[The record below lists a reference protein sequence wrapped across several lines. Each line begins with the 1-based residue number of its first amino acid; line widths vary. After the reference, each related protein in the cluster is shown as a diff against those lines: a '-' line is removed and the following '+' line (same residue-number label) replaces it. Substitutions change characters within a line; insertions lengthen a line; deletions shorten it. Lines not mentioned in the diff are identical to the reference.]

1 VRNGE
6 GGAAPIAI
14 GLLGPLRVR
23 VAGVDVPVSAARER
37 AVLARLA
44 IDVSDCVADHELI
57 EAVWGDR
64 PPASARATL
73 QTYISH
79 LRRLLGPDAIVREP
93 HGYRLCG
100 AEIDVRRFDE
110 ALRRARA
117 TDDAAARAADL
128 GRALAL
134 WRGVPLSE
142 LEDGWSTAVR
152 AGLEEDRAH
161 ATELWLEARL
171 SVEPAA
177 AVVPALEELCRR
189 HPLREHAAALLI
201 TALYRSGRQ
210 ADALGAYQRL
220 RTALVDE
227 LGLEPGPAVRDLE
240 QRVLRHDPALLGESP
255 APTATPGSAPQVAT
269 ARQPSAAPAPEP
281 VAMPLPPRL
290 ASGRPGAP
298 FVGRRDELRRV
309 LAGLD
314 ATEADGAVR
323 TVVVRGDAGIGKTRL
338 AREVALAAAGRGWL
352 VTWGRC
358 PADAAGAFHPIAEA
372 LDLLVHWRPDLAA
385 GHEHLLASVL
395 PALAGRTA
403 DPLAL
408 LRAGAAQ
415 RFALLEALTQVA
427 ACAGALAPLL
437 VVVDDV
443 HWADAGTAAFLEHLA
458 ARRTLPVVVLATAR
472 APEPTESEHVARL
485 LERMQR
491 DHDLTTVQLVGLSEA
506 EVRAMVDRTT
516 TTPASTSVVTALHTN
531 TGGNPFFL
539 GEVLAVLGDAGTPA
553 LGAPLPLTAGVQAV
567 LAQRLD
573 HLTVDEHEVLAAAAA
588 IGTEFDLAGCASC
601 AGVPEREAL
610 RALERAA
617 AMALVEEGATP
628 GAYSFRHGLVQAAVR
643 ERTARTRRAQL
654 DERAAALDAA
664 RTMAEPGAL
673 GRRVANRLLAD
684 AAPSTERAVPALD
697 DRDPM
702 LAASRA
708 TLLRIAAGVTPLLS
722 TPGVEAVVA
731 SDLTDERAG
740 RTVVRWARSMHQRGQ
755 TARALARALE
765 CGELAR
771 RLPAPGLL
779 VEAALVAAECSEL
792 LPGRPRAV
800 LGPDVRR
807 LLADATQASAGL
819 GTDSAA
825 SGDAGVARARLLVHR
840 AVAGDDPADRA
851 MLARAARPVAQRA
864 GSPRWEAEALLALRE
879 VTWQSG
885 ASHERLA
892 TAREVLA
899 LADGDDDLTARARIS
914 IARDL
919 IAADRTTEADAEL
932 EIVLALPHLRPELRG
947 AARLQQAALAL
958 AAGDQTAA
966 AETIEWAAAGGYPR
980 AIDDPDDPL
989 ATLLLVLAI
998 EQGQLAEARPSL
1010 GDAVDRWPANLL
1022 WTGALAEATAEA
1034 TAEDVAAAVRAQLD
1048 AATQLVERAP
1058 AHAGDIAGMVLLHRA
1073 ASRVDHPLVDR
1084 LRRQLHPHR
1093 DELAIAGNVGV
1104 LGRVADLLA
1113 SP

>member
-6 GGAAPIAI
+6 GGAAPVAI
-14 GLLGPLRVR
+14 GLLGPLHVE
-23 VAGVDVPVSAARER
+23 VGGVEVPISAARER

-44 IDVSDCVADHELI
+44 IDVGRCVADHELI
-57 EAVWGDR
+57 ASLWGER

-79 LRRLLGPDAIVREP
+79 LRRLLGPDVIAREP
-93 HGYRLCG
+93 SGYRLCG
-100 AEIDVRRFDE
+100 ADVDVRTFDA
-110 ALRRARA
+110 ALR
-117 TDDAAARAADL
+117 AARAATDPERRAVGL
-128 GRALAL
+128 QGALAL
-134 WRGVPLSE
+134 WRGAPLGD
-142 LEDGWSTAVR
+142 LDDDASTAVR
-152 AGLEEDRAH
+152 VGLEEDRVH
-161 ATELWLEARL
+161 ATEQLLEARL
-171 SVEPAA
+171 AAEPAA

-189 HPLREHAAALLI
+189 HPLREHAAAVLM
-201 TALYRSGRQ
+201 TALYRAGRQ
-210 ADALGAYQRL
+210 VDALAAYQRL

-227 LGLEPGPAVRDLE
+227 LGLEPGPAVRELE
-240 QRVLRHDPALLGESP
+240 QRVLQQDPCLLD
-255 APTATPGSAPQVAT
+255 QV
-269 ARQPSAAPAPEP
+269 SAPAPAADRAATNGHGVHPPDGPGHEP

-290 ASGRPGAP
+290 TSGRQNAP
-298 FVGRRDELRRV
+298 FVGRRDELHQV
-309 LAGLD
+309 LAALD
-314 ATEADGAVR
+314 ATQADGIVR
-323 TVVVRGDAGIGKTRL
+323 TIVVRGDAGIGKTRL

-372 LDLLVHWRPDLAA
+372 FDPLVHWRPDLAA
-385 GHEHLLASVL
+385 GHEPLLASVL

-403 DPLAL
+403 DPLAI

-427 ACAGALAPLL
+427 ARAGQLAPLL

-443 HWADAGTAAFLEHLA
+443 HWADAGTASFLEHVA

-491 DHDLTTVQLVGLSEA
+491 DHDLTTVQLGGLSEP
-506 EVRAMVDRTT
+506 EVRAIVDRTAD
-516 TTPASTSVVTALHTN
+516 TPASTSVVTALHTK

-539 GEVLAVLGDAGTPA
+539 GEVLAALGDDGLPV
-553 LGAPLPLTAGVQAV
+553 LDGPLPLTAGVQAV

-573 HLTVDEHEVLAAAAA
+573 RLSADEHDLLAAAAA

-601 AGVPEREAL
+601 AGVSERDAL
-610 RALERAA
+610 RALDRAA
-617 AMALVEEGATP
+617 AMALVEEGAAP
-628 GAYSFRHGLVQAAVR
+628 GSYSFGHGLVQSAVW
-643 ERTARTRRAQL
+643 ERTARARRAQL

-684 AAPSTERAVPALD
+684 AAPTAERVLPSLD

-740 RTVVRWARSMHQRGQ
+740 RTVLLWARSMHQRGE

-771 RLPAPGLL
+771 QLPAPRLL
-779 VEAALVAAECSEL
+779 VEAALVGAECAEL
-792 LPGRPRAV
+792 LPGRPRG
-800 LGPDVRR
+800 LLTGELRR
-807 LLADATQASAGL
+807 LLADATHASASL
-819 GTDSAA
+819 AA
-825 SGDAGVARARLLVHR
+825 DAGRNGTGPDLERARLLVHR
-840 AVAGDDPADRA
+840 AVVGDDPVDRA
-851 MLARAARPVAQRA
+851 MLARAARAAARRA
-864 GSPRWEAEALLALRE
+864 GSRRWEAEALLAVRE
-879 VTWQSG
+879 VSWNGG
-885 ASHERLA
+885 AAAERLA
-892 TAREVLA
+892 AARDALE
-899 LADGDDDLTARARIS
+899 LADGDDLTARALTAL
-914 IARDL
+914 ARDL
-919 IAADRTTEADAEL
+919 IATDQLADAGAQL
-932 EIVLALPHLRPELRG
+932 DRLLALPDLRNDLRG

-1010 GDAVDRWPANLL
+1010 GDAVDRWPTSLL
-1022 WTGALAEATAEA
+1022 WTGALAAATAEGGG
-1034 TAEDVAAAVRAQLD
+1034 AAVSSRLD
-1048 AATQLVERAP
+1048 AAVALVERGP
-1058 AHAGDIAGMVLLHRA
+1058 IGAGDVAGMVLLHQA
-1073 ASRVDHPLVDR
+1073 ASRTGHPLADR

-1104 LGRVADLLA
+1104 LGRVADFLVT
-1113 SP
+1113 S